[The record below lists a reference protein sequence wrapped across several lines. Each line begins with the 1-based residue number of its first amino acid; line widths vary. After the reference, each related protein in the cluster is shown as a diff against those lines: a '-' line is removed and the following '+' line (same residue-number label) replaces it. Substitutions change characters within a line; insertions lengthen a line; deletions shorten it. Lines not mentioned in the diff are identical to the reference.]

1 MSSATLFSIIESPLH
16 PDFSEVYQ
24 HAGIQEVKLRSTR
37 KAISELKKQTPDYVV
52 AEFFY
57 GYGNNYAGVNISNLD
72 VFLYSLQ
79 RYAPQA
85 RVIVMVDKS
94 ERQYVDKLQELFSL
108 HAILQHPVS
117 DAEIEAVLNATW
129 PVSRPT
135 GLPGNSAD

>member
-1 MSSATLFSIIESPLH
+1 MH
-16 PDFSEVYQ
+16 PDFSSVYQ
-24 HAGIQEVKLRSTR
+24 RADIQEVKLRSMR
-37 KAISELKKQTPDYVV
+37 KAIGELKKQTPDYVV

-94 ERQYVDKLQELFSL
+94 ERQYVDKLNDIFPL
-108 HAILQHPVS
+108 HAVLQHPVS
-117 DAEIEAVLNATW
+117 KVHLESSLAVA
-129 PVSRPT
+129 
-135 GLPGNSAD
+135 

>member
-16 PDFSEVYQ
+16 PDFSEVYRRS
-24 HAGIQEVKLRSTR
+24 GIQEVKLHSIR
-37 KAISELKKQTPDYVV
+37 KAISELKKHAPDYIV

-94 ERQYVDKLQELFSL
+94 ERQYVNKLQELFSL

-117 DAEIEAVLNATW
+117 GAEIKAVLNAI
-129 PVSRPT
+129 
-135 GLPGNSAD
+135 

>member
-24 HAGIQEVKLRSTR
+24 RAGIQEVKLRSTR
-37 KAISELKKQTPDYVV
+37 KAISELKKQTPDFVV

-117 DAEIEAVLNATW
+117 EAQIEKFL
-129 PVSRPT
+129 SD
-135 GLPGNSAD
+135 S

>member
-85 RVIVMVDKS
+85 QVIVMVDKS

-117 DAEIEAVLNATW
+117 EAQIEKIL
-129 PVSRPT
+129 SD
-135 GLPGNSAD
+135 S

>member
-1 MSSATLFSIIESPLH
+1 MSSVTLFSIIESPMH
-16 PDFSEVYQ
+16 PDFSEVYRR
-24 HAGIQEVKLRSTR
+24 AGIQEIKLRSIR
-37 KAISELKKQTPDYVV
+37 KAINELKRQVPDYVV

-94 ERQYVDKLQELFSL
+94 ERQYADKLQQLFSL

-117 DAEIEAVLNATW
+117 DTDINNVL
-129 PVSRPT
+129 S
-135 GLPGNSAD
+135 

>member
-24 HAGIQEVKLRSTR
+24 RAGIQEVKLRSTR

-94 ERQYVDKLQELFSL
+94 ERQYVEKLQELFSL

-117 DAEIEAVLNATW
+117 EAQIEKIL
-129 PVSRPT
+129 SD
-135 GLPGNSAD
+135 S

>member
-1 MSSATLFSIIESPLH
+1 MSTATLFSIIESPMH
-16 PDFSEVYQ
+16 PDFSSVYKR
-24 HAGIQEVKLRSTR
+24 AKIQEIKFSSMR
-37 KAISELKKQTPDYVV
+37 KAISELKKQQPDYVV

-94 ERQYVDKLQELFSL
+94 ERQYVDKLNDMFPL
-108 HAILQHPVS
+108 HAVLQYPVS
-117 DAEIEAVLNATW
+117 KAQIEALL
-129 PVSRPT
+129 S
-135 GLPGNSAD
+135 GN

>member
-37 KAISELKKQTPDYVV
+37 KAISELKKQAPDYVV

-117 DAEIEAVLNATW
+117 EAQIEKFL
-129 PVSRPT
+129 SD
-135 GLPGNSAD
+135 S

>member
-24 HAGIQEVKLRSTR
+24 RAGIQEVKLRSTR

-108 HAILQHPVS
+108 HAVLQHPVS
-117 DAEIEAVLNATW
+117 GAQIEKSL
-129 PVSRPT
+129 S
-135 GLPGNSAD
+135 DC

>member
-1 MSSATLFSIIESPLH
+1 MSTATLFSIIESPMH
-16 PDFSEVYQ
+16 PDFSGIYQ
-24 HAGIQEVKLRSTR
+24 RAGIQEIKLRSTR

-85 RVIVMVDKS
+85 QVIVMVDKS

-108 HAILQHPVS
+108 HAVLQHPVS
-117 DAEIEAVLNATW
+117 GADIEKVLSNT
-129 PVSRPT
+129 
-135 GLPGNSAD
+135 

>member
-94 ERQYVDKLQELFSL
+94 ERQYVEKLQELFSL

-117 DAEIEAVLNATW
+117 EAQIEKIL
-129 PVSRPT
+129 SD
-135 GLPGNSAD
+135 S